1 MNFTLSTTLW
11 KYPSQA
17 AAWYFITINPEI
29 TAKIKALP
37 RPKKGWGSVRVKA
50 TIGKT
55 TWETSIFP
63 SKEGVYILPIKAN
76 VRKAEDIFE
85 GETVK
90 ILLQVA

>member
-1 MNFTLSTTLW
+1 MNFTLTTTLW
-11 KYPSQA
+11 KYPSQS

-29 TAKIKALP
+29 SAQIKSQP
-37 RPKKGWGSVRVKA
+37 RPKKGWGSVRVQV

-55 TWETSIFP
+55 TWDTSMFP
-63 SKEGVYILPIKAN
+63 SKEGAYILPIKAS

-90 ILLQVA
+90 VLLQVA